1 MILSVSQFIWDSF
14 FLFMNF
20 YSAVFQESRRLHS
33 GLMIYEKNSDIS
45 KAVYSWMQFITV
57 KGCRLKS
64 AKDA

>member
-1 MILSVSQFIWDSF
+1 MTLSVSQFIWDSF

-20 YSAVFQESRRLHS
+20 YSAVFQESPRLHS
-33 GLMIYEKNSDIS
+33 GLTNSDIS